1 MIYLNPAGLAPFQ
14 PDVQQEISRTLDT
27 FSRLLYAEAGIQ
39 YYREYLQRCRRTI
52 ADWLGLNDEQRLAFV
67 PNTTTACC
75 LTLSRIK
82 WKNGDIL
89 LTTTH
94 ENSTILQEINELE
107 DRGVEI
113 ISLEPDSPAGLL
125 LQLEAAVHTRSVRA
139 IVVSHVSHFD
149 GRIFPI
155 AAIQSLAQSHQA
167 LLIVDG
173 AQAVGH
179 IPVAFQQLRP
189 YAYFFPG
196 HKWCAGPMG
205 TGALILGEKWGAPN
219 ARVDVGEKCR
229 QITQAYWTRYEL
241 GTQNIG
247 LIAGLAKACDIMRQ
261 KELKGRILDKI
272 REEWKACL
280 EPHSGI
286 RIIEWEGPHAPGIIS
301 FACLDEKT
309 EQLIQTISATH
320 SIAWKTF
327 THPSYPSRL
336 SVRVSWTADTPE
348 TALRSVL
355 NFLKIP

>member
-1 MIYLNPAGLAPFQ
+1 MIYLNPAGLSPFD
-14 PDVQQEISRTLDT
+14 PEVQEEIIRTLDT

-39 YYREYLQRCRRTI
+39 HYRETLQRCRRAI
-52 ADWLGLNDEQRLAFV
+52 ADWLALNDEQRVAFM

-125 LQLEAAVHTRSVRA
+125 LQIETAVHACSVRA

-155 AAIQSLAQSHQA
+155 AAIQNLAQSHQA

-179 IPVAFQQLRP
+179 IPVTFQQLRP
-189 YAYFFPG
+189 HAYFFPG

-205 TGALILGEKWGAPN
+205 TGALILDEQYGETTARQNGEKDCQQNTRP
-219 ARVDVGEKCR
+219 
-229 QITQAYWTRYEL
+229 YWTRYEL

-247 LIAGLAKACDIMRQ
+247 LIAGLAKACDKKRHAGMNGQ
-261 KELKGRILDKI
+261 ILEEI
-272 REEWKACL
+272 REEWKVCL
-280 EPHSGI
+280 GRHSSI
-286 RIIEWEGPHAPGIIS
+286 RIIEWDGPHAPGIIS

-336 SVRVSWTADTPE
+336 SVRVSWTADTPK
-348 TALRSVL
+348 TALRSVF
-355 NFLKIP
+355 NFLKTP